1 MDESGKNANHLVV
14 GSMWFLGGGYPILAL
29 HRKLLEFKEL
39 INFKKEF
46 HFSTMSRND
55 LPAYFDM
62 INLFLKEAPAISF
75 KIVSLPTVGIRNKQ
89 DALFQLFYHLLV
101 RGVETENETSR
112 AVLPRTL
119 QVWKDAEEEGVDSLL
134 VADLDDRLKQA
145 ATSRFSSELYVD
157 EIRCVDSENNIFIQ
171 VTDLFSASA
180 NRILNQPG
188 SQRNHKDKFAE
199 FFLEAIGIGK
209 SFSPNEQVGDMVV
222 HISL

>member
-157 EIRCVDSENNIFIQ
+157 EIRCVDSGYHGSKPWERKRTLKKSEF
-171 VTDLFSASA
+171 TGKLLWLPHHRSKA
-180 NRILNQPG
+180 NEPTRHILP
-188 SQRNHKDKFAE
+188 E
-199 FFLEAIGIGK
+199 Y
-209 SFSPNEQVGDMVV
+209 
-222 HISL
+222 